1 MSVEYIRAKFRI
13 KTTPNIIGD
22 PTYKSIKELRKA
34 LYANAAAISKT
45 LGGWNNGHVGILV
58 NTSVYTNVAAT

>member
-1 MSVEYIRAKFRI
+1 MSAEDVTAKFPI
-13 KTTPNIIGD
+13 KAITNIIGD